1 MRKVT
6 REISD
11 AFIAGKAKTIGNTIT
26 DGNKIWLHG
35 NAIARRNENGSIEI
49 SSAGWQSNTTK
60 ERLNGLLTRL
70 CLNIGIHQKNWQ
82 WYLNGKEFST
92 ERGQWTNVL
101 KPQVPEIAIPELIDA
116 LESNKFE
123 NADVFV
129 DDFLTLL
136 QAA

>member
-11 AFIAGKAKTIGNTIT
+11 AFIAGKAKTIGNTTT
-26 DGNKIWLHG
+26 DGTKIWLHG

-60 ERLNGLLTRL
+60 ERLNGLLYKL
-70 CLNIGIHQKNWQ
+70 GLNIYISQKNWQ
-82 WYLNGKEFST
+82 WYLGGEEFST
-92 ERGQWTNVL
+92 GRGQWTEVL

-123 NADVFV
+123 NADEFV
-129 DDFLTLL
+129 DDFLKLL
-136 QAA
+136 QVA

>member
-11 AFIAGKAKTIGNTIT
+11 AFIAGKAKTIGNTST
-26 DGNKIWLHG
+26 DGKKIWLHG

-70 CLNIGIHQKNWQ
+70 CLNKGIHQKNYRQ
-82 WYLNGKEFST
+82 S
-92 ERGQWTNVL
+92 
-101 KPQVPEIAIPELIDA
+101 
-116 LESNKFE
+116 
-123 NADVFV
+123 
-129 DDFLTLL
+129 LTLKRRR
-136 QAA
+136 